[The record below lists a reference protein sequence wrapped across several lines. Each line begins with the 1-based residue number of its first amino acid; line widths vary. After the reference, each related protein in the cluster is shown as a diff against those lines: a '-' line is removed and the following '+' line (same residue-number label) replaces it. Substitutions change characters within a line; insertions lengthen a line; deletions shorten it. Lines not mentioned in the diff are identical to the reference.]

1 MLQDSIGHFQGFC
14 PGASVQG
21 ALSIHTESSRIL
33 LFSDRQPPL
42 LFPVYIFRAQIL
54 EADGSWSTVK
64 GNRR

>member
-1 MLQDSIGHFQGFC
+1 M
-14 PGASVQG
+14 QG